1 MKRMEKTKKT
11 NLKKNFEKFL
21 RSHPINNFLKV
32 EEKDYIRYS
41 FVYGNHIYFA
51 AILENDYE
59 DKIKISCVDQD
70 VSDEYDK
77 LLHWMRTC
85 FETDFASTLFGK
97 NLEKYEVFPSTAQ
110 EYIWLIVKK
119 KD

>member
-1 MKRMEKTKKT
+1 MKKT

-21 RSHPINNFLKV
+21 RSYPIYKFLKV
-32 EEKDYIRYS
+32 EQENNIRYS
-41 FVYGNHIYFA
+41 FVYGDHIYFA
-51 AILENDYE
+51 VILENDYE

-70 VSDEYDK
+70 VSDEFDK
-77 LLHWMRTC
+77 LLTWMRTC
-85 FETDFASTLFGK
+85 FETDLASTLFGK
-97 NLEKYEVFPSTAQ
+97 NLEKYEVFPSSVE